1 MASLHID
8 RPGIYS
14 FFGSLLQLWCW
25 SCWPRLIRDPA
36 ERPTI
41 SDALNHPFVEA
52 RGVEEMLPLRVWQ
65 MFEGN
70 FWFNRLDKI
79 LQNSLPGQLAIPWIE
94 VQCLVPARS
103 RSPPSWRWV
112 GGQDEFCSSQRGLL
126 TLPSKMLAWY
136 GLSKGRSGTREWKD
150 EEIKWDK
157 DR

>member
-103 RSPPSWRWV
+103 RSPPSLKMSRRPGWV
-112 GGQDEFCSSQRGLL
+112 LQFSAGLADIAFKNACL
-126 TLPSKMLAWY
+126 IRFEQGKEWNTRMERRRDKM
-136 GLSKGRSGTREWKD
+136 R
-150 EEIKWDK
+150 
-157 DR
+157 